1 MSSRL
6 HASLFNPGLTLLDET
21 WHRSFHRLIFRGSR
35 YPLRV
40 ILPLLSGKKRP
51 TSSEFI
57 RRIRKELDILL
68 EQDIQNVKD
77 GYYPKSALNF
87 PLFSYIQSVLAS
99 GPLDAMRVFQR
110 AKDNNWQELPSHI
123 HKADY
128 PDYYLRNFHWQTD
141 GWFSEAS
148 AKRYDASVQFLFGG
162 AADIMRRMSLPPV
175 ARSLQAQSLQ
185 SGSLAGKQGVKILEL
200 ACGTGSFMAQ
210 IQAAF
215 PTAELYGI
223 DLSPDYI
230 LHAQKQIKGHN
241 THLLQANADDLPF
254 TEATF
259 DAVIC
264 NNLFHELPPEIRR
277 KVFNEVH
284 RVLKYKAVF
293 SITDSA
299 QLGDNPELKSSIENF
314 RKDFHKNYI
323 GDDLKGIFEE
333 CGFEFGRSR
342 AFLFSK
348 AIYGVKNE

>member
-1 MSSRL
+1 MSGKSHDSFFDNKL
-6 HASLFNPGLTLLDET
+6 NFLDET
-21 WHRSFHRLIFRGSR
+21 WHRSFHHLIFRGSR
-35 YPLRV
+35 YPLRM

-51 TSSEFI
+51 ISPEFI
-57 RRIRKELDILL
+57 HRIRQELDILL
-68 EQDIQNVKD
+68 EQDIQNVKH

-87 PLFSYIQSVLAS
+87 PLVSYIQSVLAS

-110 AKDNNWQELPSHI
+110 AKDNNWHELPSHV

-128 PDYYLRNFHWQTD
+128 PNYYLRNFHWQTD

-175 ARSLQAQSLQ
+175 AI
-185 SGSLAGKQGVKILEL
+185 SLAGKTNIQILEL
-200 ACGTGSFMAQ
+200 ACGTGSFMPQ

-215 PTAELYGI
+215 PTAALYGI

-230 LHAQKQIKGHN
+230 HHAQNNIKHPDI
-241 THLLQANADDLPF
+241 HLFQSNADNLSFADK
-254 TEATF
+254 TF
-259 DAVIC
+259 DAVLC

-277 KVFNEVH
+277 KVFKEAH
-284 RVLKYKAVF
+284 RVLKHKAVF

-299 QLGDNPELKSSIENF
+299 QLGDNTEIKSAIENF
-314 RKDFHKNYI
+314 SKDFHEPYHKNYI

-333 CGFEFGRSR
+333 CGFEFGESR

-348 AIYGVKNE
+348 AIYGVKK